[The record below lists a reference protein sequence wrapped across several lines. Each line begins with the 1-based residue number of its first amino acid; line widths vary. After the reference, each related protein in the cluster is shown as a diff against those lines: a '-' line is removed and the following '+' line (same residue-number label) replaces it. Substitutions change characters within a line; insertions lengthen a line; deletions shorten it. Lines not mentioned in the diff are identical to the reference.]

1 MDRKKLL
8 HIEVSVKPLCPT
20 PFSKVKEYWQEFLG
34 GNLDSPFTLKDGH
47 EVDLSTLPGEI
58 QQTCMKAY
66 IVDDDNDEPSFLPRD
81 SFMVHTFVL
90 SEEEACT
97 EELEPSGG
105 DDEYVAASD
114 SLTLP
119 HLSLDNLWE
128 SLIFEP
134 GMKRQLLDY
143 AQSALIFSD
152 KKVSSHIINWNRII
166 LLHGYAVVGSI
177 SFVGATVMKAQL
189 LVPFLLCRLP
199 GTGKTSL
206 CRALANKLAIRLN
219 HRFPRSTLLEIHSH
233 SLFSKWFSTSG
244 KVSEQILYFVQNKA

>member
-20 PFSKVKEYWQEFLG
+20 PFPKIKEYWQIFLG

-47 EVDLSTLPGEI
+47 EVDLSTLPAEI
-58 QQTCMKAY
+58 QRTCMKAY
-66 IVDDDNDEPSFLPRD
+66 IVDDDNDEPCFLPRD

-105 DDEYVAASD
+105 DDEYVSASD

-152 KKVSSHIINWNRII
+152 KKVSSHIISWNRII

-177 SFVGATVMKAQL
+177 AFVS
-189 LVPFLLCRLP
+189 LVLQYCDE
-199 GTGKTSL
+199 S
-206 CRALANKLAIRLN
+206 
-219 HRFPRSTLLEIHSH
+219 STPCAA
-233 SLFSKWFSTSG
+233 F
-244 KVSEQILYFVQNKA
+244 AM